1 MNWKA
6 RVLLHV
12 GTTAFLQLPGGLVAT
27 EDPQQAL
34 QDGDNVRVDVLPVS
48 QDTSAATP
56 YQVGPFRVKQNGQA
70 ALLINGQ
77 SMLPL
82 LLRSDERLPEQ
93 VYLRVHIEAA
103 EQTEGTTPT
112 SPPQRWL
119 PTKVLDRPCVCP
131 CPHIPPHEIYLG
143 YLAHRANKAA

>member
-1 MNWKA
+1 MIWTA

-12 GTTAFLQLPGGLVAT
+12 GATAFLQLPGGLVAT
-27 EDPQQAL
+27 DDPQQVL
-34 QDGDNVRVDVLPVS
+34 QDGDNVRVDVVPAA
-48 QDTSAATP
+48 QASAATP
-56 YQVGPFRVKQNGQA
+56 YQVGPFRVRQNGQA

-82 LLRSDERLPEQ
+82 LLRSNERLPEQ
-93 VYLRVHIEAA
+93 VYLRLHIEAA
-103 EQTEGTTPT
+103 EQTEGTTAP
-112 SPPQRWL
+112 PPQRWL